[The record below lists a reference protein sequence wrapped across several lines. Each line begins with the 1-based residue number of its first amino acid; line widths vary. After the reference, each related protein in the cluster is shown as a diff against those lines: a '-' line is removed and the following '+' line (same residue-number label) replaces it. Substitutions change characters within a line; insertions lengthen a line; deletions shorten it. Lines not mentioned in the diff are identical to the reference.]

1 MSDREEPLG
10 GGYVNAVVRVGS
22 TVRRRLTEPRPFAH
36 DLLHVLED
44 AGWSGAPRFLG
55 FDEEGREVLSWIEG
69 HVPWSGTDD
78 PPGIYDD
85 GAVAA
90 VARLVRALHDLT
102 AASPLAEG
110 GEVVCHND
118 LSPKNTVYQQVR
130 VDDVVAWRPIAFID
144 WDAAAPGL
152 RIHDVAHVAWQWAAN
167 TATSPAAAAQRVR
180 VVVEAYGLDRERRSN
195 LVDTILWWQ
204 DRCWRGIQAQI
215 DEGNPAVHHLLDA
228 NAVGAVRADF
238 EWTLHHRT
246 ALDAAL
252 A

>member
-1 MSDREEPLG
+1 
-10 GGYVNAVVRVGS
+10 V
-22 TVRRRLTEPRPFAH
+22 H
-36 DLLHVLED
+36 DLLRALED

-69 HVPWSGTDD
+69 HVPWSGIDD
-78 PPGIYDD
+78 TPGIDD
-85 GAVAA
+85 NGSVAA
-90 VARLVRALHDLT
+90 VARLARALHDLT

-118 LSPKNTVYQQVR
+118 LSPKNTVYQQAR
-130 VDDVVAWRPIAFID
+130 VVDGATWRPIAFID

-152 RIHDVAHVAWQWAAN
+152 RIHDVAHIAWQWAAN
-167 TATSPAAAAQRVR
+167 TASSPAAAAQRIR
-180 VVVEAYGLDRERRSN
+180 VVVDAYGLDPDGRSN

-215 DEGNPAVHHLLDA
+215 DERNPAVRRLVEAD
-228 NAVGAVRADF
+228 AVGAVRADF
-238 EWTLHHRT
+238 EWTLHHRP

-252 A
+252 L